1 MAWNQYNEGNKK
13 ALSDFFDKHPEYQ
26 ARLALRRDPADEL
39 QQFLKSNI
47 WDAYTALGPTDKKK
61 VNALMGDQF
70 SQFLQSDPGQEFS
83 TDQLATWAR
92 MLNASVPQTA
102 DTAPALAK
110 QITPIN
116 PMDPSVTKVTDE
128 YFTERSQKFPTY
140 YMLQQGYYSVPPS
153 ERNSYLLRFPQLKAY
168 MAWNAKWKA
177 DYPDLVPVF
186 NGQVFKQVDTS
197 NWDPT
202 LVGMVS
208 NYALT
213 GKKMPQGATKLLQQ
227 YWTMQGQP
235 YGDFQS
241 WLDSDLVPAFKNQM
255 TGGLQP

>member
-1 MAWNQYNEGNKK
+1 M
-13 ALSDFFDKHPEYQ
+13 
-26 ARLALRRDPADEL
+26 
-39 QQFLKSNI
+39 
-47 WDAYTALGPTDKKK
+47 
-61 VNALMGDQF
+61 
-70 SQFLQSDPGQEFS
+70 
-83 TDQLATWAR
+83 
-92 MLNASVPQTA
+92 
-102 DTAPALAK
+102 
-110 QITPIN
+110 
-116 PMDPSVTKVTDE
+116 TKVTDE

-241 WLDSDLVPAFKNQM
+241 WLDSDLVPGLKNQM
-255 TGGLQP
+255 TGGLQPLGRPGTLWLM